1 MAGVPLTI
9 GAKLGQTS
17 DFLLDP
23 QQHITQ
29 GLGFPLQVLDI
40 GLFAEI
46 GYGGI
51 ENLGGASLSDIDAT
65 AQVIPSV
72 EGSVTF
78 PQIVTQDSANDA
90 LIFTESGIYT
100 ITVGVS
106 LEFLGVNSARHF
118 QLELYNVTDVSI
130 IRSSNVPIGR
140 NTEGSTTTHSFIVE
154 VGAVQIDKSIVIRLI
169 SAADTF
175 TVVTLDAY
183 VFNAVRIDRL
193 RAA

>member
-17 DFLLDP
+17 FLLDP
-23 QQHITQ
+23 QQHLTQ
-29 GLGFPLQVLDI
+29 GIGFPLQVLDI
-40 GLFAEI
+40 GLFAEV

-51 ENLGGASLSDIDAT
+51 ENPGSVSLSDIDAT
-65 AQVIPSV
+65 PQILPSV
-72 EGSVTF
+72 QGSVTF
-78 PQIVTQDSANDA
+78 PQIVVQDFANDA

-100 ITVGVS
+100 VSVGLS

-118 QLELYNVTDVSI
+118 QMEIYNVTDDTLLT
-130 IRSSNVPIGR
+130 SSNIPIGR
-140 NTEGSTTTHSFIVE
+140 NTEGSATSHTFLVE
-154 VGAVQIDKSIVIRLI
+154 VPAVQLDKSFVIRLV

-193 RAA
+193 RAV